1 MFEQPL
7 REVMDKTKLLL
18 ALPSMLVIDA
28 VRAMARADTSAVVV
42 IDDGRV
48 IGIFTES
55 DAVLRV
61 MVRGADPTVTCLAD
75 VMTPAPRALSPD
87 KPFGLALALMH
98 KHGFRHVPVVTDGKP
113 VGIVSARSALDP
125 DMEDF
130 VAESR
135 RRDHF
140 LEMH

>member
-42 IDDGRV
+42 IDDGRL

-61 MVRGADPTVTCLAD
+61 MVRGADPT
-75 VMTPAPRALSPD
+75 R
-87 KPFGLALALMH
+87 
-98 KHGFRHVPVVTDGKP
+98 PVWLT
-113 VGIVSARSALDP
+113 
-125 DMEDF
+125 
-130 VAESR
+130 
-135 RRDHF
+135 
-140 LEMH
+140 

>member
-1 MFEQPL
+1 MYEQQL
-7 REVMDKTKLLL
+7 RDVMDKSKLLL
-18 ALPSMLVIDA
+18 ALPTMLVIDA
-28 VRAMARADTSAVVV
+28 VRAMARAETSAVLV
-42 IDDGRV
+42 IDDSKL

-61 MVRGADPTVTCLAD
+61 MVRGVDPATTRLAD
-75 VMTPAPRALSPD
+75 VMTPAPRALAPD
-87 KPFGLALALMH
+87 KPFGLALAIMH
-98 KHGFRHVPVVTDGKP
+98 KHGFRHMPVVKEGKP

-130 VAESR
+130 VSESR

>member
-7 REVMDKTKLLL
+7 REVMDKRKLLL
-18 ALPSMLVIDA
+18 ALPNMLVIDA

-42 IDDGRV
+42 ITDGRLA
-48 IGIFTES
+48 GIFTES

-61 MVRGADPTVTCLAD
+61 MVRGADPATTRLAD
-75 VMTPAPRALSPD
+75 VMTAAPRALSPD

-98 KHGFRHVPVVTDGKP
+98 KHGFRHVPVVKDGKP
-113 VGIVSARSALDP
+113 IGIVSARSALDP